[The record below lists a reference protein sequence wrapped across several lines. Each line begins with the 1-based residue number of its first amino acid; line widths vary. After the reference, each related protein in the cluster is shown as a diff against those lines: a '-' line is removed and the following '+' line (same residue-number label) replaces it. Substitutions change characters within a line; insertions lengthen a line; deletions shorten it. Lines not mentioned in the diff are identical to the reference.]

1 MRRNRIIRSKGEN
14 SSDKISSSN
23 AINRRLSNQEK
34 YSGNTNLAS
43 ASSTSS
49 TSTLCPICNQTI
61 TGNNMEVNDHVN
73 NCLGHSTVNSED
85 SSGQQGDKFVAYDWC
100 GKSSEHYDH
109 L

>member
-1 MRRNRIIRSKGEN
+1 
-14 SSDKISSSN
+14 
-23 AINRRLSNQEK
+23 
-34 YSGNTNLAS
+34 
-43 ASSTSS
+43 
-49 TSTLCPICNQTI
+49 
-61 TGNNMEVNDHVN
+61 MEVNDHVN